1 MVNTDIELNP
11 CPDCDGPAE
20 IRRGADSY
28 YARIFYVAGCA
39 NSCNPDQNYSS
50 PCTGWYDSEE
60 EAAEAWNEGKHNKI
74 RYQSFAGG
82 RWTGD

>member
-1 MVNTDIELNP
+1 MDIELKP

-20 IRRGADSY
+20 VRSGACSV

-39 NSCNPDQNYSS
+39 NNCNFSDRDYSS
-50 PCTGWYDSEE
+50 QCTSQYSNGED
-60 EAAEAWNEGKHNKI
+60 AAKAWNEGKHSKI